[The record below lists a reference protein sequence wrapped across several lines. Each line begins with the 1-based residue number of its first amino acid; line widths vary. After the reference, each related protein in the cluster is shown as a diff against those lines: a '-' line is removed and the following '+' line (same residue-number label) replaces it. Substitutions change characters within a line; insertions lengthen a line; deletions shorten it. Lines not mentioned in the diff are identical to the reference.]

1 MMKSAST
8 PAILAILVGATLA
21 TLPAGCRTEQVPIGQ
36 LDTGGQTTSTVTGGA
51 GSGTTSAGGAGGGSA
66 QTGGIAAAGGVN
78 ASGGSAQAGG
88 IAAAGGSTASGGNA
102 KAGGIAAVGGAN
114 ASGGVTGLGGSGAGG
129 STGCAPG
136 WTMCC
141 GQCLSPLAGVCA
153 PCPATGGAKPAGGAP
168 STGGRGG
175 AGAGGTGVGGS
186 SGTGGTGAGGSS
198 GVVCAGLLGMSCS
211 TGQFCDLP
219 PGSCSSADMT
229 GICTVKSTVCPT
241 ISQPVCGCDGKTY
254 PNDCYRI
261 SAGVTKKSSGACA
274 TTDAGVCPAD
284 EMWCPGCP
292 SLGIAGSC
300 GQVCP
305 AIACLAPDA
314 GTSDAA
320 SGSCS
325 AITTQAACDGRSD
338 CHSVFADPGTCGCA
352 AVNCCMHFNR
362 CADGGRANCT
372 GPVACMAPQPV
383 CTAPYTLSYTN
394 VCYEG
399 CVLQT
404 ECAGVDAAVTPP
416 ACPQNPPTNG
426 SSCGSMSMSCFY
438 DNCIPSTM
446 PCSVNNC
453 PSTGRT
459 QATCGADGAWSV
471 QTAACGTVSCNG
483 PSTLTCPPGQM
494 CLITESGTV
503 SAQCVT
509 NTCGSGPV
517 TPECGTTLGSCGVN
531 ASLISGVTITCNTC
545 PAGTTCA

>member
-1 MMKSAST
+1 MMRSAST
-8 PAILAILVGATLA
+8 PAILALLLGGTLA
-21 TLPAGCRTEQVPIGQ
+21 TLPAGCRTEQVAIGQ
-36 LDTGGQTTSTVTGGA
+36 QDSGGQTTSTMTGGA
-51 GSGTTSAGGAGGGSA
+51 VAGTTSVGGATASGGSA
-66 QTGGIAAAGGVN
+66 QTGGIAAAGGANAGGGSTNTGGISVAGGTK
-78 ASGGSAQAGG
+78 ASGGA
-88 IAAAGGSTASGGNA
+88 T
-102 KAGGIAAVGGAN
+102 
-114 ASGGVTGLGGSGAGG
+114 TGLGGSGPRGGTSSTGGHGGAGG
-129 STGCAPG
+129 AGSGGATTCASG

-153 PCPATGGAKPAGGAP
+153 PCSGTGGAS
-168 STGGRGG
+168 STGGIP
-175 AGAGGTGVGGS
+175 
-186 SGTGGTGAGGSS
+186 GTGGTGAGGSS
-198 GVVCAGLLGMSCS
+198 GVVCGGLRGVPCS

-219 PGSCSSADMT
+219 SGSCNTSADVT

-254 PNDCYRI
+254 SSDCNRI
-261 SAGVTKKSSGACA
+261 AAGVTKKSDGACA
-274 TTDAGVCPAD
+274 TTDAGVCPAN
-284 EMWCPGCP
+284 ETWCPGCP
-292 SLGIAGSC
+292 SLGIAGGC

-352 AVNCCMHFNR
+352 GVNCCMHFNH

-372 GPVACMAPQPV
+372 GPVACLAPQPA
-383 CTAPYTLSYTN
+383 CLPPYTLAYTN
-394 VCYEG
+394 VCFEG

-416 ACPQNPPTNG
+416 ACPQSPPTNG
-426 SSCGSMSMSCFY
+426 SSCGLPSTIPCFY

-446 PCSVNNC
+446 PCSNNNC

-459 QATCGADGAWSV
+459 QATCGADSAWSV
-471 QTAACGTVSCNG
+471 QTAACGAVSCASPAG
-483 PSTLTCPPGQM
+483 TRTCPSGQM
-494 CLITESGTV
+494 CLITEGGTLGV
-503 SAQCVT
+503 QCVA
-509 NTCGSGPV
+509 NTCGQGPV
-517 TPECGTTLGSCGVN
+517 TPECGTTLGSCVVN